1 VTGIL
6 GGTFDPPHAGHVT
19 LAKAALEQLPV
30 DKLVVLVSARPGHR
44 RTVAGADARF
54 GLAEAAF
61 ADLPIELV
69 LDHHPFTVDAVR
81 GGRFGDALFVVG
93 ADEGATF
100 PTWKEPE
107 EVLRWVK
114 LAVGT
119 RSGYPPP
126 DLERYGDRVVSFELD
141 SPDVSSSQVRERVG
155 RGEPIDDLV
164 PGAVAEA
171 ISGLGLYRGYT
182 ESRAREDLTRP

>member
-1 VTGIL
+1 MIPL
-6 GGTFDPPHAGHVT
+6 SGGCSPSRARPERASRGS
-19 LAKAALEQLPV
+19 AARCSS
-30 DKLVVLVSARPGHR
+30 SARLR
-44 RTVAGADARF
+44 RIR
-54 GLAEAAF
+54 
-61 ADLPIELV
+61 
-69 LDHHPFTVDAVR
+69 
-81 GGRFGDALFVVG
+81 
-93 ADEGATF
+93 
-100 PTWKEPE
+100 
-107 EVLRWVK
+107 

-141 SPDVSSSQVRERVG
+141 SPDVSSSQVRERVS

-182 ESRAREDLTRP
+182 ESRAREDLTGP